1 MRQVTAE
8 VVEDVAAA
16 RSAGGGGAS
25 DDEAGGEAEE
35 GALVVPA
42 RPKVDLELPYKMY
55 RLVRADGSKVERVN
69 KHAFAFSRIH
79 YSKGEL
85 DEDMFIEPCD
95 RACRWRQ
102 SSSEVVVIAL
112 TVPRDLPP
120 GQLDVQLATQR
131 LRIANAA
138 TQEVYLEGEL
148 ERGVVPQDSV
158 WDPTGCD
165 EGFTLYLRKVGR
177 AVSPVDLPVD
187 RTELT

>member
-1 MRQVTAE
+1 M
-8 VVEDVAAA
+8 EDVAAA

-120 GQLDVQLATQR
+120 GQLDVQLTTQR

-177 AVSPVDLPVD
+177 AVSLVDLPVD